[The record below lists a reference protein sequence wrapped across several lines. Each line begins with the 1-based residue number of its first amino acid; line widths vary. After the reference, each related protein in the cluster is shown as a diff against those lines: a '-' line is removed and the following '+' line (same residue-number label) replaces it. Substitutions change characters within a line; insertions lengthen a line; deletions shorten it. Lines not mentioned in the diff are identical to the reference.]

1 MPDSSKRRNACN
13 SSVGSPLFFLLLWRG
28 QLVRDVPAV
37 REKGGVRGG
46 GGVTTMLRPRFTL
59 AAALLLLLL
68 LFFVLPAAGWLGA
81 SLVRNV
87 PQGGPALAERA
98 ETPGL
103 EHIFPTSISHF
114 FRHVYDTDVAYVNRN
129 LSHLPRAAA
138 SHPFEGLWPE
148 SPQEA
153 LDAHL
158 RSIFETFVS
167 EGKHAKKSALSLVQ
181 PGVKY
186 KAALLPESGPD
197 ATFEGLQR
205 FLANGYSF
213 VFKFESLTRE
223 HAFSA
228 LERDLFNATGLPISV
243 HLYVSARGQMVLEPH
258 TDPYDVLVLQ
268 LQGQKHWH
276 TCTPR
281 QRVTSSAASQQS
293 VVIDD
298 AASRG
303 SIEWHTMSPAQRCML
318 RELQLDKVE
327 GCTIY
332 TVSDTDSSMDCHE
345 FDMHTGDVLYMPKGV
360 VHFAETLDN
369 VTAHLTIGFHRGN
382 VQWLDLVKSLIANVT
397 SVTGAALSDAIS
409 VQQFLGLDKAL
420 TISQGI
426 VRDSLALLEVYSSL
440 DVGMHLQEAVPG
452 WLLKCVGRSP
462 WCSDEERDA
471 LEQDLHLLTELH
483 IGRFGSWTLSQ
494 LNSQVGLAA
503 VQAMAQSVASPD
515 YVLPLWTY
523 DSVNQVLKVVSN
535 QPSEFVNGAFRKLAR
550 ITQKKDAVLRQRKKK
565 PSESGTKRGKQAH
578 SSLVQAKRE
587 FAKSFERRS
596 YPQKEAFVQSFG
608 GERGVAGSL
617 LCDEMRQWSKECMAS
632 TDERCEV
639 FITADDFLGSCNAYC
654 QSQGLSCT
662 DGYDDSSK
670 GNCVR
675 APKGSDCQR
684 GDDGRFATKICACV
698 RGPPAAERVNEYPA
712 FPGNRFENK

>member
-1 MPDSSKRRNACN
+1 MRGRLFVNEWACLLAAYVNEKMPDSSKRRNACN

-205 FLANGYSF
+205 HVPFVGEFFFLLLLFLWLRARRHLCSLRVAWRIDCCVGWSAGVGSFLANGYSF

-243 HLYVSARGQMVLEPH
+243 HLCVS
-258 TDPYDVLVLQ
+258 
-268 LQGQKHWH
+268 
-276 TCTPR
+276 
-281 QRVTSSAASQQS
+281 SN
-293 VVIDD
+293 
-298 AASRG
+298 
-303 SIEWHTMSPAQRCML
+303 
-318 RELQLDKVE
+318 
-327 GCTIY
+327 
-332 TVSDTDSSMDCHE
+332 
-345 FDMHTGDVLYMPKGV
+345 F
-360 VHFAETLDN
+360 
-369 VTAHLTIGFHRGN
+369 
-382 VQWLDLVKSLIANVT
+382 
-397 SVTGAALSDAIS
+397 
-409 VQQFLGLDKAL
+409 
-420 TISQGI
+420 
-426 VRDSLALLEVYSSL
+426 
-440 DVGMHLQEAVPG
+440 
-452 WLLKCVGRSP
+452 
-462 WCSDEERDA
+462 DA
-471 LEQDLHLLTELH
+471 LPNCQLRLL
-483 IGRFGSWTLSQ
+483 
-494 LNSQVGLAA
+494 
-503 VQAMAQSVASPD
+503 
-515 YVLPLWTY
+515 
-523 DSVNQVLKVVSN
+523 
-535 QPSEFVNGAFRKLAR
+535 
-550 ITQKKDAVLRQRKKK
+550 
-565 PSESGTKRGKQAH
+565 
-578 SSLVQAKRE
+578 
-587 FAKSFERRS
+587 
-596 YPQKEAFVQSFG
+596 
-608 GERGVAGSL
+608 
-617 LCDEMRQWSKECMAS
+617 
-632 TDERCEV
+632 
-639 FITADDFLGSCNAYC
+639 
-654 QSQGLSCT
+654 
-662 DGYDDSSK
+662 
-670 GNCVR
+670 
-675 APKGSDCQR
+675 
-684 GDDGRFATKICACV
+684 
-698 RGPPAAERVNEYPA
+698 
-712 FPGNRFENK
+712 